1 MQYTGA
7 RILIETLIEQGVD
20 TVFGYPGGA
29 VLNIYDELYR
39 CRNRIRHILVSHEQH
54 AAHAA
59 DGYARSTGRVGVCI
73 ATSGPG
79 ATNLVT
85 GIATAAMDSVPMVA
99 ITGNVPTGLLGKD
112 SFQEVDITGI
122 SMPIVKHNWIVKK
135 VEDLAEVIR
144 EAFVVAS
151 SGRPG
156 PVLIDIPKDITAL
169 SAEWIPLGPAGGLT
183 PGAVLTGDSNTVPAG
198 LTAGAALAARSRRLA
213 ERGRRATFTAED
225 IDRAAAL
232 LVEARR
238 PVLYAGGGVIISGAS
253 GELTALAERLNA
265 PVALSLMGI
274 GGFPQD
280 HRLCTG
286 LIGMHGTVASN
297 KAAQKAD
304 LLVAIGARFS
314 DRVTSRT
321 DMFAKTARVLQ
332 FDIDPAEVNK
342 NVPVRSSVVGDLKET
357 LTLLLKKLP
366 PKLSTDWNG
375 EIEKWKTHVPQTHT
389 REAAGRRLLHPR
401 FIIEETARLLG
412 YDAIVVT
419 DVGQH
424 QMWTAQFYPAHRPR
438 SFLTS
443 GGLGTMGYG
452 LGAALGAR
460 IGNPRRPVVLFTG
473 DGCFRMN
480 CAEMGT
486 LSNYGLGVLIIV
498 FNNSTLGMV
507 RQWQSFF
514 YEGRYSESDL
524 SPSPDFV
531 KLAEAYGVRG
541 CRAADRRG
549 FSAALDRAVEDLA
562 AGRSS
567 LIDVIIDKDEKV
579 LPMVPSGKPIDE
591 QIM

>member
-39 CRNRIRHILVSHEQH
+39 HRDRIRHILVSHEQH

-59 DGYARSTGRVGVCI
+59 DGYARSTGKVGVCI

-85 GIATAAMDSVPMVA
+85 GIATAAMDSVPLVA

-112 SFQEVDITGI
+112 SFQEVDIAGI

-135 VEDLAEVIR
+135 VEDLAELIR
-144 EAFVVAS
+144 EAFVVAA

-169 SAEWIPLGPAGGLT
+169 SAEWVPLDSADTDGAGG
-183 PGAVLTGDSNTVPAG
+183 AG
-198 LTAGAALAARSRRLA
+198 SVAGALAARSRRLA
-213 ERGRRATFTAED
+213 ERSRRATFSAED
-225 IDRAAAL
+225 IERAAAL
-232 LVEARR
+232 LMAAKR

-253 GELTALAERLNA
+253 GELAVLAERLNA

-321 DMFAKTARVLQ
+321 DMFAKTARVLH

-342 NVPVRSSVVGDLKET
+342 NVPVQAGVVGDLRET
-357 LTLLLKKLP
+357 LARLLEKLP
-366 PKLSTDWNG
+366 PRLATDWNG
-375 EIEKWKTHVPQTHT
+375 EIERWKTHVPQTHT
-389 REAAGRRLLHPR
+389 REAAGRQRLHPR

-412 YDAIVVT
+412 HDAIVVT

-424 QMWTAQFYPAHRPR
+424 QMWVAQFYPAYRPR

-452 LGAALGAR
+452 LGAALGAKV
-460 IGNPRRPVVLFTG
+460 GNPRRPVVLFTG

-486 LSNYGLGVLIIV
+486 LSGCGLAVLIIV

-514 YEGRYSESDL
+514 YQGRYSESDL
-524 SPSPDFV
+524 GPFPDFV
-531 KLAEAYGVRG
+531 KLADAYGVRG
-541 CRAADRRG
+541 YRAGDRRG
-549 FSAALDRAVEDLA
+549 FSAALGRAAEDLA
-562 AGRSS
+562 AGRAA